1 MHSVGTRASILS
13 SYSIGALF
21 LLAVAIAVGPALLTP
36 DPRDVSVRV
45 NSLAF
50 LRYLPDEQCDQAHL
64 ALDIDA
70 DLRPLFHTNTAHVY
84 AYVTAAYANSTSHVR
99 NEVVVW
105 DRMISGRDTSVVKVA
120 KGWVKYSLKDWGVGL
135 RGAPVRLWLR
145 WSRMPRLGGLT
156 YGGVEGESYTM
167 PSEYTQ

>member
-50 LRYLPDEQCDQAHL
+50 LYVAR
-64 ALDIDA
+64 AL
-70 DLRPLFHTNTAHVY
+70 LV
-84 AYVTAAYANSTSHVR
+84 
-99 NEVVVW
+99 
-105 DRMISGRDTSVVKVA
+105 
-120 KGWVKYSLKDWGVGL
+120 
-135 RGAPVRLWLR
+135 
-145 WSRMPRLGGLT
+145 
-156 YGGVEGESYTM
+156 GGVPTPREGEGRG
-167 PSEYTQ
+167 